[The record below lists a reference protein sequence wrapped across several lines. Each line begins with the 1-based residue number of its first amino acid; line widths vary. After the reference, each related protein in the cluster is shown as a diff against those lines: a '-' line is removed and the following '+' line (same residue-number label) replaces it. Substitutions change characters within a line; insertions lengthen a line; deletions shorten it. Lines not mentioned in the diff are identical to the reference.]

1 MLLSGEIPS
10 WNITNKYYTAK
21 VRLEVFHQSAENSE
35 IIPIKSKNNEVAAAT
50 IPNVGGCVFFS
61 ETFNEKESLASLK
74 SWHDFVTKTMKEDSS
89 DKPQKDDEEDVTEGP
104 EVQLAV
110 VGTFE
115 TENAKNM
122 ALQWALKY
130 GIINTYF

>member
-1 MLLSGEIPS
+1 LLLSGEIPS

-35 IIPIKSKNNEVAAAT
+35 IVPIKSKNNEVAAAT

-74 SWHDFVTKTMKEDSS
+74 AWHDFVTKTMKEDSS
-89 DKPQKDDEEDVTEGP
+89 DKPQKDDEEGP

-110 VGTFE
+110 VGKFE
-115 TENAKNM
+115 TENAKNI